1 MFIGLHILKHVTLY
15 KVNQKQLIQAF
26 SYISNY
32 VLDWGNYD
40 GIVQA
45 QTLNCAYTI
54 SKKFPK
60 ILKTKQIDYIMSCLV
75 IYYNNQAYLYHIYNF
90 LGVSMFSKTEIKNK
104 PDPLGLYIKNAKA
117 TFFGGYPELG
127 RTTEIRP
134 NEGDAIQI
142 ILHTLML
149 PITTTLGAGAFTC
162 YQLYQFS
169 NRKLL
174 SDEDVENLK
183 LHLNNISPEQF
194 DQIVMQIIKK
204 PVSTTDDIYDS
215 TIYDL
220 TIQLQNRLESYE
232 SRAKSSCVELKR
244 RAHEDYRTT
253 KEDEKRIDNELG
265 PQYQEIYDQ
274 KRILQKEAIIS
285 YISTNLIAGSKMA
298 NDMND
303 MVNKSYS
310 CMY

>member
-1 MFIGLHILKHVTLY
+1 
-15 KVNQKQLIQAF
+15 
-26 SYISNY
+26 
-32 VLDWGNYD
+32 
-40 GIVQA
+40 
-45 QTLNCAYTI
+45 
-54 SKKFPK
+54 
-60 ILKTKQIDYIMSCLV
+60 
-75 IYYNNQAYLYHIYNF
+75 
-90 LGVSMFSKTEIKNK
+90 MFSKTEIKNK